1 MTDSSDKPYHDACSA
16 LFSAIEELAEA
27 HDADYDNNGNVIE
40 ITTGDDEKIIIN
52 KQAPMREVW
61 LAAKSGGRHYK
72 LADGEWRDT
81 RDNSALMACLAELLA
96 TP

>member
-1 MTDSSDKPYHDACSA
+1 MTDSDNKAYHDACSQ

-40 ITTGDDEKIIIN
+40 ITTGAEETIIIN
-52 KQAPMREVW
+52 KQAPMHEVW
-61 LAAKSGGRHYK
+61 LAARSGGRHYK

-81 RDNSALMACLAELLA
+81 RDDSPLLA
-96 TP
+96 RLTQLLAAS